1 MSSIISQDITSDV
14 ELSSQKDDLSQRDLM
29 IFKAYEN
36 TPWTENDISDRHPIT
51 TVNRDLL
58 FQILMVENISK
69 SKQSQLD
76 DINTKINP
84 KTQRVDR
91 LNASKINLKSKR
103 PEFVAQIDLDSD
115 DDSSP
120 SFPNHSLNNSE
131 KDMFKF
137 TIQGRNG
144 LIFFAINT
152 FPIKWGNC
160 TLGAKII
167 IKKGT
172 IFNKNI
178 FILRNN
184 TNVTF
189 LGGINRIWNENRN
202 LKLKDYLTAK
212 LNRDRIN
219 ATTTSGSRKRKA
231 TDIR

>member
-1 MSSIISQDITSDV
+1 MSSIISQDITSEI
-14 ELSSQKDDLSQRDLM
+14 ELPPQKDDLSQRDLM
-29 IFKAYEN
+29 LLNAYEN
-36 TPWTENDISDRHPIT
+36 TPWNENDISANTIT
-51 TVNRDLL
+51 TVDRDLL
-58 FQILMVENISK
+58 FQILLVENISK

-76 DINTKINP
+76 DINTKIDP

-91 LNASKINLKSKR
+91 LNASKVNLKTQR
-103 PEFVAQIDLDSD
+103 PEFVAQIDLDGE
-115 DDSSP
+115 DST
-120 SFPNHSLNNSE
+120 SFSTSNNTLNNTE
-131 KDMFKF
+131 KDMFRF

-152 FPIKWGNC
+152 FQIKWGNC

-184 TNVTF
+184 MNVTF
-189 LGGINRIWNENRN
+189 LGGINRVWNENRN

-212 LNRDRIN
+212 LNRDRAN
-219 ATTTSGSRKRKA
+219 ATTTSKSRKRKA
-231 TDIR
+231 SNIM